1 MLRFMMRFV
10 LGLTF
15 VFCALPASAQVY
27 CWNDAQT
34 GAKRLSNIP
43 PAWYKSPDTRTTP
56 RVQVF
61 DNGRLIDD
69 TGLSPEQRA
78 ELRSGSALARYLA
91 PLALPQ
97 PNPPGRRPG

>member
-1 MLRFMMRFV
+1 MLRFV
-10 LGLTF
+10 LGLVF
-15 VFCALPASAQVY
+15 VCCALPASAQVY

-43 PAWYKSPDTRTTP
+43 PSWYKNPDSRNSP

-69 TGLSPEQRA
+69 TSLTVEQRA
-78 ELRSGSALARYLA
+78 ELRSGSALARSLA
-91 PLALPQ
+91 PLGLPPANQ
-97 PNPPGRRPG
+97 PGRRPG